1 MTLAWAV
8 PVWSPYRLRK
18 AISIFCCL
26 KVASIVRSQIGV
38 AIDEPMRAPQELID
52 VDLLTK

>member
-1 MTLAWAV
+1 
-8 PVWSPYRLRK
+8 
-18 AISIFCCL
+18 L

-38 AIDEPMRAPQELID
+38 AIDDLMRAPQELID